1 MKLYVVDRD
10 DSACDMID
18 YRILGI
24 FSTKEKA
31 ANFIKKAKQSDN
43 VNEKYYY
50 DYDITETNLDSP
62 GKEMSDLSVYMVE

>member
-10 DSACDMID
+10 DSACDMVD

-31 ANFIKKAKQSDN
+31 VDFMRKIDDPKS
-43 VNEKYYY
+43 KYFYQ
-50 DYDITETNLDSP
+50 ITETKLDSP
-62 GKEMSDLSVYMVE
+62 GGEMSDLSVYMTD